1 MFFYCVK
8 LHYYFFSN
16 VTTLILYKKGVFY
29 LSMKSDPLHKRGV
42 GRKLRVTSFAIGL
55 KIFAIIA
62 GIKKYKSIIK
72 KKKKKHG
79 KKVVL
84 AKTKLNSLEN
94 LIYKSLIDSYIIH
107 NKFLLMNN
115 ELKKYVDM
123 KEEINNVKTL

>member
-1 MFFYCVK
+1 
-8 LHYYFFSN
+8 
-16 VTTLILYKKGVFY
+16 
-29 LSMKSDPLHKRGV
+29 MKSDPLHKRGV

-72 KKKKKHG
+72 KKKQKHG

-107 NKFLLMNN
+107 NEFLLMNN